1 MVCEKEA
8 SARYSSS
15 FSTAFLILLLPL
27 FPTFVRRPVSVL
39 FDEFLSRFKAGST
52 CAMLEMASMYN
63 LCPRRLPLYCSR
75 LLHLLAAQ
83 QCTRF
88 AAGILS
94 STPFLLPIT
103 VQFTGCSCF
112 STRDISFSV
121 HSSSV

>member
-1 MVCEKEA
+1 M
-8 SARYSSS
+8 
-15 FSTAFLILLLPL
+15 
-27 FPTFVRRPVSVL
+27 L
-39 FDEFLSRFKAGST
+39 FDEFLSRFKAGNT

-83 QCTRF
+83 QCTCF

-94 STPFLLPIT
+94 SPPFLLPVT

-112 STRDISFSV
+112 TMRGTSFSD
-121 HSSSV
+121 HSSV